1 MSEIL
6 ENSKKATDFIKLLSN
21 QTRLIVLCS
30 IIEKPLCVNDLVEI
44 TQISQS
50 ALSQHL
56 ARMSKEDI
64 IEGARDG
71 NQIFYWIKDPNI
83 NKIIHVLH
91 DIFCKK

>member
-6 ENSKKATDFIKLLSN
+6 ENSKKAADFIKLLSN

-30 IIEKPLCVNDLVEI
+30 IIEKPLCVSDLVEI

-56 ARMSKEDI
+56 TKMAKENI
-64 IEGARDG
+64 IEGKRDG
-71 NQIFYWIKDPNI
+71 NQIFYSIKDPNI
-83 NKIIHVLH
+83 NKIIHALH